1 MSYDELH
8 DRQGGASF
16 LLGFIAGS
24 VLGAGLALLYAPRP
38 GAETRR
44 DVADRAQQFG
54 KRAAHE
60 YEVASE
66 RVAHLTERG
75 REAYQSA
82 ADKARDL
89 ARRAREDAGKA
100 ADDARATLDEVQA
113 AAEAGAEA
121 FRSNLRDVREPRG

>member
-38 GAETRR
+38 GSEMRR
-44 DVADRAQQFG
+44 EVADRAQKFG
-54 KRAAHE
+54 QRAAHE

-66 RVAHLTERG
+66 RVAQFTERG
-75 REAYQSA
+75 RDAYKTA

-89 ARRAREDAGKA
+89 ASRAREEAGHV
-100 ADDARATLDEVQA
+100 ADQARAAAGEAQS
-113 AAEAGAEA
+113 AAETGAA
-121 FRSNLRDVREPRG
+121 SARSNLRDVREPRG